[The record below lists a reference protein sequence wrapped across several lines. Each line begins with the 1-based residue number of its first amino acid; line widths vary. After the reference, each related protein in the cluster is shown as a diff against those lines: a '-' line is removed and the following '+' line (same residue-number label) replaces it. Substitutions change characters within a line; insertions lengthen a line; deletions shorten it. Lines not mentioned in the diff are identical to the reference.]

1 MNGNVS
7 QKRIIRIQIPYKNKE
22 KKIMKIT
29 VITGSP
35 RKHGNSFAMTE
46 AFIEEAIKCGN
57 LTSNLLK
64 LKLTEQLRKCT
75 FVLLA

>member
-46 AFIEEAIKCGN
+46 AFIEEAIKCGPLAN
-57 LTSNLLK
+57 VLK
-64 LKLTEQLRKCT
+64 RRENKKQIKSI
-75 FVLLA
+75 

>member
-1 MNGNVS
+1 MAKCAICGKGAHFGNAVS
-7 QKRIIRIQIPYKNKE
+7 H
-22 KKIMKIT
+22 
-29 VITGSP
+29 S
-35 RKHGNSFAMTE
+35 
-46 AFIEEAIKCGN
+46 KCGN

>member
-46 AFIEEAIKCGN
+46 AFIEEAIKCGHI
-57 LTSNLLK
+57 SQCMQK
-64 LKLTEQLRKCT
+64 KGK
-75 FVLLA
+75 

>member
-1 MNGNVS
+1 MKGHVNTKNGEIS
-7 QKRIIRIQIPYKNKE
+7 
-22 KKIMKIT
+22 
-29 VITGSP
+29 
-35 RKHGNSFAMTE
+35 
-46 AFIEEAIKCGN
+46 IENQIKCGN